1 MANIQD
7 PEFNKNVSMV
17 YTEEPGFTGYKGLDF
32 TKIDDVEQILRV
44 SLATGENSTNSLL
57 SGIYNNKLFI
67 TGDSWP
73 LGVKGNIVYQADLNP
88 QFDGVQTYQEQ
99 SSNISNYGPSGITGT
114 IMGAN
119 AYRRELYIQNLATG
133 TLYVKYGS
141 NISPSSFNFILA
153 RNTAINEGNG
163 GELNDKGY
171 NGEVS
176 VSGINVRYIGW
187 ERY

>member
-1 MANIQD
+1 MSNIQD

-32 TKIDDVEQILRV
+32 TKIDDLEQILRV

-57 SGIYNNKLFI
+57 SGINSKLFY
-67 TGDSWP
+67 TGDNFP
-73 LGVKGNIVYQADLNP
+73 LGNKGLVVYQADLSP

-114 IMGAN
+114 IMQAN
-119 AYRRELYIQNLATG
+119 SYRRELYIQNLSTG
-133 TLYVKYGS
+133 TLYVKYGPNVS
-141 NISPSSFNFILA
+141 ASSFNFILA
-153 RNTAINEGNG
+153 RNTFNNEANG

-176 VSGINVRYIGW
+176 VSGIGARYIGW